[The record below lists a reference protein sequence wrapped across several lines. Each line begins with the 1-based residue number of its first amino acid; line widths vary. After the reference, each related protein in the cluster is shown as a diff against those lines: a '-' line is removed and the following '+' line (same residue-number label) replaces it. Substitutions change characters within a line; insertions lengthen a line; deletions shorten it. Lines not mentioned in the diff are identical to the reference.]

1 MESQFTDTIFAA
13 VIGAL
18 AVALGTVLNQV
29 LNIWSDARVKTAD
42 IQREISTSASICLG
56 RLVKMRM
63 TLERGETEV
72 FDREKYY
79 FGSDTDRY
87 LKAIASRK
95 KLLDNERDIYE
106 QMSVVLVG
114 SIPPGEVSDHLET
127 LISSLEGLIT

>member
-1 MESQFTDTIFAA
+1 MESQFTDTILAA

-29 LNIWSDARVKTAD
+29 LNIWSDAKVKTAD
-42 IQREISTSASICLG
+42 IQREVSTSASICLG

-63 TLERGETEV
+63 ALERSETEI
-72 FDREKYY
+72 FDQEKYY

-106 QMSVVLVG
+106 QMSLLLVG
-114 SIPPGEVSDHLET
+114 SIPLVEAPDHLES
-127 LISSLEGLIT
+127 LITALEGLIT